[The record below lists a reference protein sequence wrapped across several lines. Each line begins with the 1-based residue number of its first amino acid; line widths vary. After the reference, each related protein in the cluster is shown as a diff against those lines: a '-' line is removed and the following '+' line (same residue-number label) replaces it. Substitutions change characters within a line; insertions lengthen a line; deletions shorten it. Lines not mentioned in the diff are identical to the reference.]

1 MSAQVNKRGSES
13 KYVSVFADSRPD
25 VDVTFRD
32 PLLTRPTSHYVVGV
46 DNLTVCSKALSM
58 IEPVTTANHTDLI
71 RVVRKPRYQVGGGG
85 NRGID
90 TYHGASND
98 EPTGDQEFAENV
110 LGNTIP
116 WVSLQQDLADAHIP
130 SSRVITSIGQLME
143 ELQTVASIVNSAMS
157 SGKLQAR
164 TQGLEGADAV
174 NNVDNTFLAYTPDTT
189 AGAVESADNVRDH
202 LQFRLAR
209 SGQIFIEAT
218 KAFWSVCAIEVPT
231 VQNQFGFYSSTK
243 ENVGPFPE
251 STGRRFFTV
260 DPATGS
266 QSWANV
272 VMNRSTAEADPQVC
286 AVNLLYHG
294 NNVTTVLQGA
304 DVAGNN
310 SFFNGAHASSKEKI
324 AVTLRGHVLL
334 GLDRRVAVEL
344 GTSLPIKDSPMIAHQ
359 QEFPDFVIGRW
370 MFRADTVYRVND
382 KGEQSTYATDAS
394 ATREYQNAQDRVV
407 FHELMPQSKVQ
418 TLRVRLFARVRTFD
432 DVFET
437 YNVRCIE
444 LPTNAEDWWHGRL
457 HFVSK
462 D

>member
-13 KYVSVFADSRPD
+13 KYVSLFADSRPD

-58 IEPVTTANHTDLI
+58 IEPVVTANHTDLI
-71 RVVRKPRYQVGGGG
+71 RVVRKPQYQAGGGG
-85 NRGID
+85 NRGIA
-90 TYHGASND
+90 TYQAANNAAPAGTAS
-98 EPTGDQEFAENV
+98 FAANV

-116 WVSLQQDLADAHIP
+116 WASLQQDLATAFIP
-130 SSRVITSIGQLME
+130 SSRVITSVGQLME
-143 ELQTVASIVNSAMS
+143 ELQTVASIVNTAMS
-157 SGKLQAR
+157 SGALQAR
-164 TQGLEGADAV
+164 TQGLQGADAA
-174 NNVDNTFLAYTPDTT
+174 NNVQNTFLAYTPDATVGAAET
-189 AGAVESADNVRDH
+189 AANVRDH
-202 LQFRLAR
+202 LQFRLGR
-209 SGQIFIEAT
+209 NGQILIEAT
-218 KAFWSVCAIEVPT
+218 KAFWAVCAIEVPT

-243 ENVGPFPE
+243 ENVGPFT
-251 STGRRFFTV
+251 SLTGRRFLTV
-260 DPATGS
+260 DPAADTE
-266 QSWANV
+266 SWGNL
-272 VMNRSTAEADPQVC
+272 VMNRSTASTLPLVC
-286 AVNLLYHG
+286 AVEIVYHG
-294 NNVTTVLQGA
+294 GNHTTVLQGA
-304 DVAGNN
+304 NVGNN
-310 SFFNGAHASSKEKI
+310 DTFYNGAHASSKQKLT
-324 AVTLRGHVLL
+324 VVLRGHVFL

-344 GTSLPIKDSPMIAHQ
+344 GTSLPIKNSPMIAHQ
-359 QEFPDFVIGRW
+359 EEYPDFVIGRW
-370 MFRADTVYRVND
+370 MFRADNVYRVND

-432 DVFET
+432 DNFET
-437 YNVRCIE
+437 YNVRSID

>member
-157 SGKLQAR
+157 SGTLQAR
-164 TQGLEGADAV
+164 DQGLEGAQIG
-174 NNVDNTFLAYTPDTT
+174 NNVANTFLAYTPDTT

-260 DPATGS
+260 DPATGT

-324 AVTLRGHVLL
+324 VVTLRGHVLL